1 MHIKKYSMNLKKQT
15 KKQNEPQLFVAYST
29 HQIQEKNSLTHT
41 HKEKSGLMLERNCSA
56 KQAHAAGPFI
66 EEVAIPLSMR
76 SNNSQPWFGVTS
88 ELIG

>member
-1 MHIKKYSMNLKKQT
+1 MQYESKQT
-15 KKQNEPQLFVAYST
+15 KKENEPQLR
-29 HQIQEKNSLTHT
+29 IKLTKSKRKVHSHT
-41 HKEKSGLMLERNCSA
+41 ETKSGLMLERNRSA

-88 ELIG
+88 ELIGQISD